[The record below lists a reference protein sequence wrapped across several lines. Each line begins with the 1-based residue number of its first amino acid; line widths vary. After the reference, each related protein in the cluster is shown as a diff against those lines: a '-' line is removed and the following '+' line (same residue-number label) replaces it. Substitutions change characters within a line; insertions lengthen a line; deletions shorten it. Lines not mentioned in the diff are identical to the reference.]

1 MKTQLQFSGKPIFS
15 NYWLLML
22 FFSFAM
28 GLPVTG
34 WAQSNADLARSYVQS
49 NPQDFGLKTEDVQ
62 DLKVTNETYFK
73 AAGLTNVYLQQNY
86 LGIPIHNAILGVHI
100 KDGQVVS
107 TSNRFCMDIRSK
119 AGSAEPVLTQFQAL
133 QKAAEQ
139 LAYPVPSTLKMMANI
154 GGMQKEVIYER
165 GNLSIEDIPVRLIW
179 VAQEDGSIKLTWEVC
194 FYEPGAQNFWFARI
208 DAATGQ
214 MIDRNNLVVHCSF
227 DTHDGQCHSS
237 EHLHLEEDLVV
248 SPLDGSSYRVYK
260 EPVESPIHGGRSLV
274 NTPADPT
281 ASPFGWHDTNGANGA
296 EYTITRGNNVHAYLD
311 LDANGVPDPGSE
323 PDGGAGLD
331 FDYPIDL
338 SMAPST
344 YRPAA
349 VTNLFYW
356 NNYLH
361 DFAYKYGFDEAN
373 GNFQVNNYGNGGLG
387 NDDVRA
393 EAQDGGGTNNANFL
407 TLPDG
412 SRPRM
417 QMYVWNYSTPFRDSD
432 LDNGVIAHEYAH
444 GISNRLTG
452 GPGTAS
458 CLFNTEQMGEGWSDY
473 YALMTTWT
481 GSASDRGIGTYVL
494 GQPTTGTGIRPTKYS
509 TNMAVNPSTYNTI
522 KTAAV
527 PHGIGYV
534 WCSMLWEVVNELVLK
549 HGSVAGHDKAM
560 HLVNLG
566 MILQPCSPGFVDG
579 RNAILEADKIL
590 YNKENTCLIWKAFA
604 KRGLGYSASQ
614 GSSSSRSDGVEAFDM
629 SPWCVECPPN
639 VIVNNDVDKCD
650 SYQAFSVPTVS
661 YEPSTRTALNFD
673 APPDK
678 VQCPDDVVPNTG
690 EYTVMVWA
698 KQNANQTGSF
708 SNIVSQGRCFY
719 IGHNNANP
727 PTMRLGDSWCCSGIP
742 WPTDLQWHHYTLV
755 RTANNAYFY
764 IDGILKGE
772 KGSPIDN
779 PDCNPGDPHNL
790 NVGTIWYGHSEAFN
804 GYIDELQIW
813 NKALDIKAIQC
824 NMNQRMLGNEPGLTG
839 YYDFEDGTGS
849 TILTNKVNNAH
860 NGTLV
865 NMDPATDWIGSAKP
879 ATNMNLKNS
888 FNNSCDASGNYPV
901 GMTTV
906 TWTATDQGGYTNTCS
921 FKVTVNDA
929 QAPVITCPSDI
940 NVTLEPGECELKVCY
955 TSPSAS
961 DNCPPATPA
970 GYTYRTSFGNS
981 YYYSQNALSNF
992 NTANN
997 NAENAGGHLASITS
1011 AAEKNAI
1018 AASGAGFSWIGGR
1031 DTETEGSWK
1040 WDNCENFSYTNWCP
1054 GEPNG
1059 GAGENYLEMEVG
1071 GCFNDLNHNQNR
1083 FAVLEIE
1090 GAKLIRTTGPAQNG
1104 TFSVGT
1110 TNVKFKATDAAGN
1123 SNTCSFKVIVKAGY
1137 CGQAIQI
1144 YHIDTT
1150 MTTAKIK
1157 WKDGPNNPCV
1167 TGYQLRIRSEISP
1180 GVWSSWSGW
1189 DDHSGPG
1196 NEHMFTGLAPG
1207 TFHNYQ
1213 IRTKC
1218 GNATNSKVVNGWFW
1232 TIGVPPLKKA
1242 DVGITDVGGESLKN
1256 MEEYGN
1262 SMQSI
1267 PAVSL
1272 IPNPA
1277 KDFVSVQI
1285 QGFDTRGKELMMFD
1299 LMGKLI
1305 FRVQLSAA
1313 ENNPELDLNRLN
1325 ARSGS
1330 YLIRIAD
1337 QINQKTVQL
1346 IVER

>member
-1 MKTQLQFSGKPIFS
+1 MKTQLQLSSRVPFIIRGLI
-15 NYWLLML
+15 LLICCL
-22 FFSFAM
+22 AM
-28 GLPVTG
+28 GLPFDG
-34 WAQSNADLARSYVQS
+34 SAQTNSDLAKSYVQS
-49 NPQDFGLKTEDVQ
+49 NPQVFGLRTEDVQ
-62 DLKVTNETYFK
+62 DLRVTNETYFK

-86 LGIPIHNAILGVHI
+86 LGIPIHNAILGVHL

-107 TSNRFCMDIRSK
+107 TSNRFCMDIRAK
-119 AGSAEPVLTQFQAL
+119 AGSSEPVLTQFQAL

-139 LAYPVPSTLKMMANI
+139 LGYPVPASLKMMANN
-154 GGMQKEVIYER
+154 GGMQKEVVYEK

-194 FYEPGAQNFWFARI
+194 FYELGAQNFWLARM
-208 DAATGQ
+208 DASTGQ
-214 MIDRNNLVVHCSF
+214 MIDRNNLVVHCNF
-227 DTHDGQCHSS
+227 DAPDGQCHSA
-237 EHLHLEEDLVV
+237 EHLHLEDELVV

-260 EPVESPIHGGRSLV
+260 EPIESPIHGGRSLV
-274 NTPADPT
+274 NTPADPI
-281 ASPFGWHDTNGANGA
+281 ASPYGWHDTNGANGA

-311 LDANGVPDPGSE
+311 LDANNVPDPGSE

-338 SMAPST
+338 TMAPST

-356 NNYLH
+356 NSYIH

-393 EAQDGGGTNNANFL
+393 EAQDGFGTNNANFF
-407 TLPDG
+407 TPVDG

-417 QMYVWNYSTPFRDSD
+417 QMFIWTLTSPFRDSD

-452 GPGTAS
+452 GPNTAS
-458 CLFNTEQMGEGWSDY
+458 CLFNTEQMGEGWSDF
-473 YALMTTWT
+473 YALMTCWT

-494 GQPTTGTGIRPTKYS
+494 GQPTTGVGIRPTKYS

-549 HGSVAGHDKAM
+549 HGSTVGHDKAM

-614 GSSSSRSDGVEAFDM
+614 GSSFSRSDGVEAFDL
-629 SPWCVECPPN
+629 PPVLVECPAN
-639 VIVNNDVDKCD
+639 VSVNNDLNLCTANLMP
-650 SYQAFSVPTVS
+650 QAPGNCYTNNQ
-661 YEPSTRTALNFD
+661 RTGLNFD
-673 APPDK
+673 GSN
-678 VQCPDDVVPNTG
+678 DVVQGPNDVIPDVG
-690 EYTVMVWA
+690 EYTVMLWA
-698 KQNANQTGSF
+698 KQNVSQVGSF
-708 SNIVSQGRCFY
+708 RNIISQGRCFY
-719 IGHNNANP
+719 IGHDNANP
-727 PTMRLGDSWCCSGIP
+727 PTIRIGDSWCCSGVP
-742 WPTDLQWHHYTLV
+742 WPTDMQWHHYTVV
-755 RTANNAYFY
+755 RTATNAYLY
-764 IDGILKGE
+764 IDGILKAT
-772 KGSPIDN
+772 KGSPIAN
-779 PDCNPGDPHNL
+779 PNCGVGWPHNL
-790 NVGTIWYGHSEAFN
+790 NIATQWTGGSEHFN
-804 GYIDELQIW
+804 GDIDELQIW

-824 NMNQRMLGNEPGLTG
+824 NMNQRLLGNEPNLSG

-849 TILTNKVNNAH
+849 AILTNRVNNAH
-860 NGTLV
+860 NGALI
-865 NMDPATDWIGSAKP
+865 NMDPATDWVGSAKP
-879 ATNMNLKNS
+879 SINVNLKNS

-901 GMTTV
+901 GMSTV
-906 TWTATDQGGYTNTCS
+906 VWTATDYNGNTNTCS

-929 QAPVITCPSDI
+929 QAPSINCPSDI
-940 NVTLEPGECELKVCY
+940 NLTTNPGDCEVKVCY
-955 TSPSAS
+955 PSPTAS

-970 GYTYRTSFGNS
+970 GYTYKTSLGNS
-981 YYYSQNALSNF
+981 YYYSQDALSNY
-992 NTANN
+992 TVAKN
-997 NAENAGGHLASITS
+997 NANAAGGHLASITS
-1011 AAEKNAI
+1011 AAEKNAV
-1018 AASGAGFSWIGGR
+1018 AASGVNFSWIGGG
-1031 DTETEGSWK
+1031 DYEAEGTWK
-1040 WDNCENFSYTNWCP
+1040 WDNCENFGYYNWCP

-1059 GAGENYLEMEVG
+1059 GAVENYLEMIGG
-1071 GCFNDLNHNQNR
+1071 GCFNDLFHNANR

-1090 GAKLIRTTGPAQNG
+1090 GASVIRTAGLEQNAM
-1104 TFSVGT
+1104 FPVGT
-1110 TNVKFKATDAAGN
+1110 TNMKFKATDASGN

-1167 TGYQLRIRSEISP
+1167 TGYQLRIRYEISP
-1180 GVWSSWSGW
+1180 GVWSSWSAW

-1196 NEHMFTGLAPG
+1196 NEHMFTGLTPG
-1207 TFHNYQ
+1207 TFHHYQ

-1218 GNATNSKVVNGWFW
+1218 GNATNSKVVSGWFW

-1242 DVGITDVGGESLKN
+1242 DVGITDVDGESLKN
-1256 MEEYGN
+1256 LEEYETGL
-1262 SMQSI
+1262 QSI
-1267 PAVSL
+1267 PSVSL

-1277 KDFVSVQI
+1277 RDFVSVLI
-1285 QGFDTRGKELMMFD
+1285 QGFDSRDKELMMFD

-1305 FRVQLSAA
+1305 FRVQLSAS
-1313 ENNPELDLNRLN
+1313 ENNPELDLRRLN
-1325 ARSGS
+1325 AASGS
-1330 YLIRIAD
+1330 YLVRIAD
-1337 QINQKTVQL
+1337 KVNQKTVQL
-1346 IVER
+1346 LIER